1 MTRISESLT
10 LPSAIETR
18 LRSIRFRWRLTQAT
32 EGLLTAMVVLL
43 AAMMVAMIVDEVF
56 VLFDTRWRC
65 LLTWTS
71 LWLAAVTLLI
81 RFIRPLVMPQRLS
94 MVAMNVEAAV
104 PRLEER
110 WSTIAE
116 LSETQ
121 DPPEIRGSDAL
132 IRRVADEA
140 VELGPTVS
148 MRAVVRRDRVRA
160 WAVAMSVLLAILA
173 VTWLAYPSH
182 VGVLIRRFCMP
193 RTPITQT
200 QIASLTGNQVVCR
213 GEPLTLEARVEG
225 RARQKADLVI
235 HRAGMPER
243 RTTHNLTAG
252 APDVFACA
260 LRSVKE
266 PFSYRWECGDG
277 TSDWFEVRAEDRPA
291 VAKARVRVIP
301 PAYSKLPEEQH
312 DGLPQ
317 RVRALRG
324 SLLQVDFLPTKPLSR
339 MEVILDKER
348 TQTLAPG
355 PGLWYRY
362 EATLETSFILSSRLT
377 DEHGLNSLG
386 QASCRI
392 IVYEDRPPKVEIVS
406 PNDDVTARPDEK
418 IDVEFK
424 AEDEFGIASAE
435 LVVTVNAGDQQTTSV
450 IPVPLGELQGTKDVK
465 ATAILDLKAFDLKH
479 GDELSYAVRV
489 HDTRLMEATSQ
500 AMGSGS
506 QQQAQLA
513 HAGDQGAAGTQPSG
527 TSSTHQE
534 VANAG
539 QQASSPGQPSD
550 AGGSATQPAGTSQ
563 GPQDATASTTPPDQ
577 GRSLQ
582 PGAPHDAQAAS
593 SRSEQSAVGNQNQA
607 SAGRQDQ
614 ASGGKQ
620 GSKSGD
626 RQDQRSASG
635 QGKQSDGKRS
645 PQPDM
650 AEATEPGTPKD
661 QNQQASAERTEQQG
675 KSTTDQQ
682 ASTSQ
687 PSADM
692 ASASGS
698 KGKPSDGDSG
708 SMTPPPPNNMSKRA
722 LDVSHG
728 SASSKALHLQ
738 IDEYVGTYEGQARK
752 KRQIAISNYLQRVRE
767 ALIEAGQATDS
778 TLEQVRSRTNW
789 DEAQQQQVTRASTRL
804 GDADKA
810 IAELKVKSGTN
821 PYAFV
826 GLQLVDISAAHIK
839 PARIELASL
848 SPLAETPPDRLKAL
862 TQAAYHID
870 RAIQLLDDLTREF
883 NEVVKQEQ
891 QERTLEQLAKMYQ
904 AFVEDTYAM
913 LRACKPL
920 LNPRAGKWQI
930 IPDEM
935 AEAILKALNE
945 RADRKK
951 ELMAALAKALA
962 DDPDLLNRFMANM
975 RKSAMT
981 LRDQATVL
989 ARRQQQLRDHVTGW
1003 MVADERGRKTLLD
1016 QHLQVLADER
1026 KETALLAAQI
1036 KDNVKTWVPRN
1047 LSAGMDKV
1055 DQCHTLADQVA
1066 SLARQTHSSLSFE
1079 SLPRRIQEAEALLRH
1094 AGDLQT
1100 AFAELQSADES
1111 NARLISYAA
1120 RRLTETSNLALRVQ
1134 CWIERAQALLK
1145 KEYHAAAAVEQ
1156 GALVRDTSEFGAKM
1170 ETVADSLS
1178 ARFPPEIGGLAR
1190 QLAQTLNIAIPGS
1203 QGTARLALQ
1212 RSEWP
1217 VARLKENEAV
1227 DTFASAERQFDDLLT
1242 AIEEFI
1248 ASQPPA
1254 PPMPAAGMPLEKML
1268 ASILDERDAVEA
1280 LGAVIRTN
1288 LLLQSDWLQPGDG
1301 PGSGMGNNGQQGQQP
1316 NQSPGQPNSGKT
1328 SDRPPGTYL
1337 PEVQAAAAEARAR
1350 EAELLKALEEAKQAL
1365 ENERGNQAN
1374 KRRERETKL
1383 ARERDAQKDR
1393 NLPDTAPP
1401 LRNERDFNI
1410 PVSVLEHELRQA
1422 RGTVPPEQYR
1432 EAIDA
1437 YFRDIA
1443 DAAARASRLE
1453 GE

>member
-32 EGLLTAMVVLL
+32 EGFLTAMVVLL
-43 AAMMVAMIVDEVF
+43 AAMMVAMIVDEIF

-116 LSETQ
+116 LVETR

-148 MRAVVRRDRVRA
+148 MRVVVRRDRLRA
-160 WAVAMSVLLAILA
+160 WAVAMSVLLAVLA

-225 RARQKADLVI
+225 RVREKADLVI
-235 HRAGMPER
+235 HRAGTPER

-277 TSDWFEVRAEDRPA
+277 TTEWFEVRAEDRPA
-291 VAKARVRVIP
+291 VAQARVRVIP

-317 RVRALRG
+317 RVRALQG

-348 TQTLAPG
+348 TRTLAPG

-362 EATLETSFILSSRLT
+362 ETTLETSFTLSSRLM

-489 HDTRLMEATSQ
+489 QDTRLMEAISE
-500 AMGSGS
+500 AVGSSSTQPAG
-506 QQQAQLA
+506 LA
-513 HAGDQGAAGTQPSG
+513 HAGTEGTAGTQPSG
-527 TSSTHQE
+527 
-534 VANAG
+534 
-539 QQASSPGQPSD
+539 ASSEQRGTLAS
-550 AGGSATQPAGTSQ
+550 TQPAT
-563 GPQDATASTTPPDQ
+563 PQQ
-577 GRSLQ
+577 GRRDPAASPAQ
-582 PGAPHDAQAAS
+582 PGLAQAMQAAS
-593 SRSEQSAVGNQNQA
+593 SQDQQAAVYQGQPSAGSQNQGTAQNQNQQSSVA
-607 SAGRQDQ
+607 Q
-614 ASGGKQ
+614 A
-620 GSKSGD
+620 
-626 RQDQRSASG
+626 A
-635 QGKQSDGKRS
+635 
-645 PQPDM
+645 QPN
-650 AEATEPGTPKD
+650 AAQK
-661 QNQQASAERTEQQG
+661 QNQEASAEQTSQQ
-675 KSTTDQQ
+675 KQPTTGQQ
-682 ASTSQ
+682 ANASQ
-687 PSADM
+687 PSSGTAN
-692 ASASGS
+692 ASGS

-789 DEAQQQQVTRASTRL
+789 GEAQQQQVTRASTRL

-826 GLQLVDISAAHIK
+826 GLQLVDISVAHIK

-989 ARRQQQLRDHVTGW
+989 ARRQQKLRDRVTEW
-1003 MVADERGRKTLLD
+1003 MVADDRGRKALLN

-1145 KEYHAAAAVEQ
+1145 NEYHAAAAVEQ
-1156 GALVRDTSEFGAKM
+1156 GILVRDTSEFGAKM

-1227 DTFASAERQFDDLLT
+1227 DTFAAAERQFDDLLT

-1288 LLLQSDWLQPGDG
+1288 LLLQSDWLQPGNG
-1301 PGSGMGNNGQQGQQP
+1301 PGSGMGENGQQGQQP

-1328 SDRPPGTYL
+1328 SDQPPGTYL

-1350 EAELLKALEEAKQAL
+1350 EAELLNALEEAKQAL
-1365 ENERGNQAN
+1365 EDEKGNQAN
-1374 KRRERETKL
+1374 KRREREAKL

-1393 NLPDTAPP
+1393 NLPDAAPP
-1401 LRNERDFNI
+1401 LRNERDFNVF
-1410 PVSVLEHELRQA
+1410 VSVLEGELRQA

-1443 DAAARASRLE
+1443 DVAARASRLE